1 MIIRTLNKLLFS
13 GTNLPLGKLFP
24 ACLFCFILCI
34 QIISANAA
42 QKGQMA
48 REPIFD
54 SMVYIE
60 EHGKQ
65 NDLTL
70 VLVHGTGELGATI
83 WDSTI
88 EELKDSFHILTFDL
102 PGFGRSE
109 KKNALYSP
117 AKYAR
122 FLNWVIDKKTS
133 EPIYLIGHSL
143 GGAIS
148 LYYAGIFPDK
158 LDRLVLVDIAG
169 ILHRSSFTK
178 NMLDQQLS
186 GEVKVG
192 KKNIIEKPLSTL
204 KYIVGTTIEN
214 VEKAVV
220 PEDIGPLLE
229 SKTFRSTALDG
240 NPIRISAMAL
250 IHTDFS
256 PILEKV
262 RVPTNIIWG
271 ENDAIAPLRVGK
283 LLAYRINKTSLT
295 VLNGLEH
302 NPMLEDPETFNS
314 MLLESIMETS
324 PELFGK
330 IENSKITAEKP
341 ISRQFTNQN
350 NLIISGHFKKLTI
363 KNSRNVTLR
372 NLVAQYLEIEDSEM
386 VLENVLVK
394 GKEIGVQ
401 INDSIVYLT
410 GVNISADTAIRVF
423 NSNVDIAGSRLTAK
437 RHLIRSERKS
447 TVVFSVCKVQ
457 SPSVSGNVHKMIS
470 LHLGETF

>member
-1 MIIRTLNKLLFS
+1 MVYRPLNKLLFW
-13 GTNLPLGKLFP
+13 GVNLPLGKLFL
-24 ACLFCFILCI
+24 AGMICLIVCI
-34 QIISANAA
+34 QAIAA
-42 QKGQMA
+42 HTVQKGQMA
-48 REPIFD
+48 KEPIFD

-65 NDLTL
+65 NELTL

-88 EELKDSFHILTFDL
+88 KELKESFHILTFDL

-122 FLNWVIDKKTS
+122 FLNWAIGKYTS
-133 EPIYLIGHSL
+133 KPVYLIGHSF

-158 LDRLVLVDIAG
+158 LHRLILVDTAG

-178 NMLDQQLS
+178 NVLDQQLS
-186 GEVKVG
+186 GEVKIG

-214 VEKAVV
+214 VENAVV
-220 PEDIGPLLE
+220 PEDIGPLLG
-229 SKTFRSTALDG
+229 SKTFRATVLDG
-240 NPIRISAMAL
+240 DPIRISAMAL

-256 PILEKV
+256 PILPKV
-262 RVPTNIIWG
+262 KVPTVIIWG
-271 ENDAIAPLRVGK
+271 EKDPIAPLRTGK
-283 LLAYRINKTSLT
+283 LLAYRINKSSLS
-295 VLNGLEH
+295 VLNGLKH
-302 NPMLEDPETFNS
+302 NPMRENPETFNS
-314 MLLESIMETS
+314 MLLESIIDPS

-330 IENSKITAEKP
+330 IETRKFSNEKP
-341 ISRQFTNQN
+341 TSRQISNKN
-350 NLIISGHFKKLTI
+350 NLIISGRFKNLTI
-363 KNSRNVTLR
+363 NSSKNIALR
-372 NLVAQYLEIEDSEM
+372 NAVVEYLEIEDSE
-386 VLENVLVK
+386 VTIENTLVN

-410 GVNISADTAIRVF
+410 GVNINADTAIRVF
-423 NSNVDIAGSRLTAK
+423 NSNVDIAGSILKGR

-447 TVVFSVCKVQ
+447 TIVFSVCKVQ
-457 SPSVSGNVHKMIS
+457 SPAVSGNVHKMIS
-470 LHLGETF
+470 LNLGETF